1 MIKANLNNEMSQER
15 VSKWQLSRGD
25 FLRSLVAIGVSTQL
39 VSCYSPND
47 SNSKLSTKRI
57 TPLMTN
63 QQARILIKVQ
73 SILFPDDGNGPSAE
87 EINAFPYL
95 LWYLQDELIEKY
107 ERDFYMRGAD
117 WVEQESLDLF
127 NISFLDLPEKTQL
140 DLVHILSMKKRTKQW
155 LSKLL
160 TFIFEALLADPIY
173 GGNPNNIGW
182 DWLNHDPG
190 SPRSEGELIYPNIIR
205 TVRNE
210 I

>member
-1 MIKANLNNEMSQER
+1 MIKGSLNNEMSQER
-15 VSKWQLSRGD
+15 ISNWQLSRGG
-25 FLRSLVAIGVSTQL
+25 FLKSLVAIGVSSQL
-39 VSCYSPND
+39 IGCYS
-47 SNSKLSTKRI
+47 SNEDKNKSSDKET

-73 SILFPDDGNGPSAE
+73 TILFPDDGNGPSAE

-95 LWYLQDELIEKY
+95 LWYLQDELIEQY
-107 ERDFYMRGAD
+107 ERSFYIRGAD
-117 WVEQESLDLF
+117 WLEQESLDLF
-127 NISFLDLPEKTQL
+127 NISFLDLPEKTQI
-140 DLVHILSMKKRTKQW
+140 DLVNILSMKKRTKQW

-190 SPRSEGELIYPNIIR
+190 SPRSEGETSYPNIIR